1 MLTNE
6 RLRFRDEATFEEAV
20 PPADRS
26 RPLEWRRSL
35 NVVTFKATRPTVEYV
50 YSVNEIDHFHE
61 LRVDGNG
68 AEAKE
73 QTPPIAPSAQRRQ
86 RVCVKVPQGE
96 FRDTIYF
103 TKETEKNSG
112 VFELI
117 RVKDDVRLTLTDL
130 PPSEHRGPFAAGAY
144 AGTAF
149 RADFD
154 PGEDY
159 LGVEVSLPP
168 QHLAEIIGAVGRD
181 ESLELH
187 VVIALQSFSYE
198 VDDALREWYHPR
210 DLFIH
215 GGAAPAAL
223 VTIRTVHGESIGDTE
238 ALVETDEG
246 APPSIPENP
255 ASQPLKIDLS
265 ALPGIKSALW
275 AIAVLLLLHLLK

>member
-6 RLRFRDEATFEEAV
+6 QLRFRDEATFEEAA
-20 PPADRS
+20 PTDRS

-35 NVVTFKATRPTVEYV
+35 NVVTFKATNPTVEYV

-61 LRVDGNG
+61 LRIEGNS

-112 VFELI
+112 IFELM

-130 PPSEHRGPFAAGAY
+130 PPSEHRGPFAAGAF
-144 AGTAF
+144 AGTVY
-149 RADFD
+149 RADFE
-154 PGEDY
+154 PGEEY
-159 LGVEVSLPP
+159 LGVEVSLST
-168 QHLAEIIGAVGRD
+168 QHLAEIIAAIGHD
-181 ESLELH
+181 ELLELH

-215 GGAAPAAL
+215 GGTAPAAL

-238 ALVETDEG
+238 ALVETDEST
-246 APPSIPENP
+246 PPVVP
-255 ASQPLKIDLS
+255 SQSLKIDLS